1 MGQGL
6 FSVPALFWRQIM
18 DEAKIFSDAEMLKL
32 AMPNM
37 KSPYL
42 LREYSLA
49 SIALLINYCKLLIVI
64 KNMGRCFKWA
74 ALASV

>member
-1 MGQGL
+1 
-6 FSVPALFWRQIM
+6 M
-18 DEAKIFSDAEMLKL
+18 DEAKIFSDVEMLKL

-49 SIALLINYCKLLIVI
+49 S
-64 KNMGRCFKWA
+64 MGRISMKTAFGVDCDKKYGEMF
-74 ALASV
+74 

>member
-1 MGQGL
+1 MKKTCFMGRGL

-49 SIALLINYCKLLIVI
+49 S
-64 KNMGRCFKWA
+64 MGRISMKTAFGIDWGDV
-74 ALASV
+74 LNGLL

>member
-37 KSPYL
+37 KSP
-42 LREYSLA
+42 
-49 SIALLINYCKLLIVI
+49 
-64 KNMGRCFKWA
+64 
-74 ALASV
+74 

>member
-1 MGQGL
+1 MGRGS
-6 FSVPALFWRQIM
+6 FSVPVLFWRQIM
-18 DEAKIFSDAEMLKL
+18 DETKIFSDVEMLKL

-49 SIALLINYCKLLIVI
+49 S
-64 KNMGRCFKWA
+64 MGRISMKTAFGIDCDKRYGEMF
-74 ALASV
+74 